1 MPDTIDATTPPT
13 MLAARLS
20 EPGSI
25 NNLHVVEP
33 PVPAPPEG
41 WVRLK
46 VMAFGLNRSEYHSV
60 HGMAEGVTFPRILGI
75 EASGVIDLDPE
86 GILAP
91 GTQAVT
97 MMGGM
102 GRVFD
107 GGYAQYVIV
116 PRTQIITFRSSLPW
130 EVIGSVPET
139 LQTAYG
145 ALTTGLDLQPGQ
157 SLLVRGGTS
166 ALGLTTAALA
176 TDMGCR
182 VYATSRREAGLE
194 LLRSRGAI
202 PLLDDRKVAPRLRE
216 AEPSGVHAV
225 LELVGVPTLQDSL
238 AATAVHGT
246 VCFSGML
253 SDSWTISDFYP
264 MDWIPNGVRLTAY
277 SGQAQDLPAEVL
289 QRILDRIESGDLDLL
304 PVHQGHGVIDSEVTL
319 DQGLDALCVGAC
331 RRSYSAT
338 QHILQP
344 PGVGGVDDNGDTVE
358 SISDHDG
365 LLGKSLAFQRVLCR
379 SLSTPTTVGDHMII
393 WNLHFDV
400 K

>member
-1 MPDTIDATTPPT
+1 MSSPGRRQHDRIACRNRTSRHLLNCRKAGFTKAIGAGLKANTQVPANNLEGARMTDITDSDAPAT
-13 MLAARLS
+13 MLAAQLS
-20 EPGSI
+20 ESGSI
-25 NNLHVVEP
+25 GNLRIVELP
-33 PVPAPPEG
+33 MPAPPDG

-60 HGMAEGVTFPRILGI
+60 HGMAEGMTFPRVLGI

-145 ALTTGLDLQPGQ
+145 TLTTGLDLQPGQ

-166 ALGLTTAALA
+166 ALGLATAALA
-176 TDMGCR
+176 ADMGCR

-194 LLRSRGAI
+194 LLRSRGAT
-202 PLLDDRKVAPRLRE
+202 PLLDDGKVAPRLRE
-216 AEPSGVHAV
+216 AEPSGVHTV
-225 LELVGVPTLQDSL
+225 LELVGVPTLRDSL

-253 SDSWTISDFYP
+253 SDSWTIPNFYP
-264 MDWIPNGVRLTAY
+264 MDWIPNGVRLTTY

-289 QRILDRIESGDLDLL
+289 QRTLDRIESGDLDLL
-304 PVHQGHGVIDSEVTL
+304 PIHSYPLADIAQAHEDMASGRHMGKLV
-319 DQGLDALCVGAC
+319 GL
-331 RRSYSAT
+331 
-338 QHILQP
+338 P
-344 PGVGGVDDNGDTVE
+344 
-358 SISDHDG
+358 
-365 LLGKSLAFQRVLCR
+365 
-379 SLSTPTTVGDHMII
+379 
-393 WNLHFDV
+393 
-400 K
+400 

>member
-1 MPDTIDATTPPT
+1 MSSPGRRQHDRIACRNRTSRHLLNCRKAGFTKAIGAGLKANTQVPANNLEDARMTDITDSDAPAT
-13 MLAARLS
+13 MLAAQLS
-20 EPGSI
+20 ESGSI
-25 NNLHVVEP
+25 GNLRIVELP
-33 PVPAPPEG
+33 MPVPPDG

-60 HGMAEGVTFPRILGI
+60 HGLAEGMTFPRILGI

-86 GILAP
+86 GILEP

-102 GRVFD
+102 GRLFD
-107 GGYAQYVIV
+107 GGYAQYVVV

-182 VYATSRREAGLE
+182 VYVTSRREAGLE

-304 PVHQGHGVIDSEVTL
+304 PVNSYPLADIAQAHEDMALGRHVGKLV
-319 DQGLDALCVGAC
+319 GLPWD
-331 RRSYSAT
+331 
-338 QHILQP
+338 
-344 PGVGGVDDNGDTVE
+344 
-358 SISDHDG
+358 
-365 LLGKSLAFQRVLCR
+365 
-379 SLSTPTTVGDHMII
+379 
-393 WNLHFDV
+393 
-400 K
+400 

>member
-1 MPDTIDATTPPT
+1 MSSPGRRQHDRIACRNRTSRHLLNCRKAGFTKAIGAGLKANTQVPANNLEGARMTDITDSDAPAT
-13 MLAARLS
+13 MLAAQLS
-20 EPGSI
+20 ESGSI
-25 NNLHVVEP
+25 GNLRIVELP
-33 PVPAPPEG
+33 MPAPPDG

-60 HGMAEGVTFPRILGI
+60 HSLAEGMTFPRILGI

-86 GILAP
+86 GILEP

-102 GRVFD
+102 GRLFD
-107 GGYAQYVIV
+107 GGYAQYVVV

-166 ALGLTTAALA
+166 ALGLATAALA
-176 TDMGCR
+176 ADMGCR

-194 LLRSRGAI
+194 LLRSRGAT
-202 PLLDDRKVAPRLRE
+202 PLLDDGKVAPRLRE
-216 AEPSGVHAV
+216 AEPSGVHTV
-225 LELVGVPTLQDSL
+225 LELVGVPTLRDSL

-253 SDSWTISDFYP
+253 SDSWTIPNFYP
-264 MDWIPNGVRLTAY
+264 MDWIPNGVRLTTY

-289 QRILDRIESGDLDLL
+289 QRTLDRIESGDLDLL
-304 PVHQGHGVIDSEVTL
+304 PIHSYPLADIAQAHEDMASGRHMGKLV
-319 DQGLDALCVGAC
+319 GL
-331 RRSYSAT
+331 
-338 QHILQP
+338 P
-344 PGVGGVDDNGDTVE
+344 
-358 SISDHDG
+358 
-365 LLGKSLAFQRVLCR
+365 
-379 SLSTPTTVGDHMII
+379 
-393 WNLHFDV
+393 
-400 K
+400 

>member
-1 MPDTIDATTPPT
+1 MPSPITTATPAAPPT
-13 MLAARLS
+13 MQAARLS

-25 NNLHVVEP
+25 DNLHLVELS
-33 PVPAPPEG
+33 VPTPPEG

-60 HGMAEGVTFPRILGI
+60 HGMAEGMTFPRVLGI

-86 GILAP
+86 GVLEP
-91 GTQAVT
+91 GTQVVT

-107 GGYAQYVIV
+107 GGYAQYVVV
-116 PRTQIITFRSSLPW
+116 PRTQIITFHSSLPW

-166 ALGLTTAALA
+166 ALGLATAALA
-176 TDMGCR
+176 ADMGCQ

-194 LLRSRGAI
+194 LLHSRGATA
-202 PLLDDRKVAPRLRE
+202 LLDDGAVASRLRE

-225 LELVGVPTLQDSL
+225 LELVGMPTLHDSR

-246 VCFSGML
+246 VCFCGML
-253 SDSWTISDFYP
+253 SDSWTIPDFYP
-264 MDWIPNGVRLTAY
+264 MDWIPNGVRLTTY

-289 QRILDRIESGDLDLL
+289 PRTLDRIESGDLDLL
-304 PVHQGHGVIDSEVTL
+304 PVHSYPLADITQAHEDMASGRHVGKLV
-319 DQGLDALCVGAC
+319 GLPWA
-331 RRSYSAT
+331 
-338 QHILQP
+338 
-344 PGVGGVDDNGDTVE
+344 
-358 SISDHDG
+358 
-365 LLGKSLAFQRVLCR
+365 
-379 SLSTPTTVGDHMII
+379 
-393 WNLHFDV
+393 
-400 K
+400 

>member
-1 MPDTIDATTPPT
+1 MSSPGRRQHDRIACRNRTSRHLLNCRKAGFTKAIGAGLKANTQVPANNLEGARMTDITDSDAPAT
-13 MLAARLS
+13 MLAAQLS
-20 EPGSI
+20 ESGSI
-25 NNLHVVEP
+25 GNLRIVELP
-33 PVPAPPEG
+33 MPAPPDG

-60 HGMAEGVTFPRILGI
+60 HGLAEGMTFPRILGI

-86 GILAP
+86 GILEP

-102 GRVFD
+102 GRLFD
-107 GGYAQYVIV
+107 GGYAQYVVV
-116 PRTQIITFRSSLPW
+116 PRTQIITFHSSLPW

-145 ALTTGLDLQPGQ
+145 TLTTGLDLQPGQ

-304 PVHQGHGVIDSEVTL
+304 PVNSYPLADIAQAHEDMALGRHVGKLV
-319 DQGLDALCVGAC
+319 GLPWD
-331 RRSYSAT
+331 
-338 QHILQP
+338 
-344 PGVGGVDDNGDTVE
+344 
-358 SISDHDG
+358 
-365 LLGKSLAFQRVLCR
+365 
-379 SLSTPTTVGDHMII
+379 
-393 WNLHFDV
+393 
-400 K
+400 